1 MRTLSRIAF
10 NGVFLIGVFS
20 SHACGREHTPG
31 KAIVVLFDLSESTD
45 KPEVRTVYCRNF
57 ERILSTLDHG
67 DALAAG
73 WITEASAAQL
83 ELPIDERLPE
93 FDAGT
98 TNSFVVRAR
107 RAKADTALMKAKA
120 SFHSGMCEKL
130 GKPGRK
136 VWKTDIMT
144 SLDLADR
151 ITGRYG
157 PRTRKVVVIMSDMIE
172 DSERYDFKKLDLN
185 AERTRQIIASEKND
199 GRLPDLAGVEVCVA
213 GASAPH
219 TRQFD
224 KIREFWKAYFAAS
237 GGELVDYGGPLVR
250 CLQPRTKLG

>member
-1 MRTLSRIAF
+1 MRKLCRTVF
-10 NGVFLIGVFS
+10 KGVLLMSVFW
-20 SHACGREHTPG
+20 SHACGREHTAG

-45 KPEVRTVYCRNF
+45 KSEVRAVYCRNF
-57 ERILSTLDHG
+57 ERVLSTLDHG
-67 DALAAG
+67 DGLAAG

-120 SFHSGMCEKL
+120 SFRAVMCEKL

-144 SLDLADR
+144 SLDLASR
-151 ITGRYG
+151 LTSRYG

-172 DSERYDFKKLDLN
+172 DSERYDFKNLDLT
-185 AERTRQIIASEKND
+185 AQRTRTIIAGEKTD
-199 GRLPDLAGVEVCVA
+199 GRLPALAGVEVCVA
-213 GASAPH
+213 GASAP
-219 TRQFD
+219 RMQQFD
-224 KIREFWKAYFAAS
+224 NIREFWKAYFSTS

-250 CLQPRTKLG
+250 CLEPRRKVG